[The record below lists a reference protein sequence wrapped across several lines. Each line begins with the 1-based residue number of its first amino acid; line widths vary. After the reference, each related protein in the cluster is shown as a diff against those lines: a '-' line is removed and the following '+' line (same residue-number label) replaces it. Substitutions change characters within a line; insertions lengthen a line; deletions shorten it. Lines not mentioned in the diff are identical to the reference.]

1 MKNIFTV
8 PNMLSAFRLCLI
20 PFITT
25 TYSQGFFV
33 IAIALLL
40 ISGVTDMLD
49 GMIARRFGQ
58 ISEFGKFIDPL
69 ADKLTMASVVF
80 ALLLHHPPLWVTLTV
95 LVIKELLTLIGAYIL
110 YKKGARPSESKL
122 FGKLSTLFLYL
133 ILFFIMAA
141 DVLEECMK
149 ITILYPWVL
158 WCMVAFSCLLM
169 ILAVLQYYP
178 IFRGIINGTYN
189 IETEQF
195 EGDSKQNDT

>member
-1 MKNIFTV
+1 
-8 PNMLSAFRLCLI
+8 MLSAFRLCLI

-33 IAIALLL
+33 IATMLLL

-95 LVIKELLTLIGAYIL
+95 LVTKELLTLIGAYIL

>member
-1 MKNIFTV
+1 
-8 PNMLSAFRLCLI
+8 
-20 PFITT
+20 
-25 TYSQGFFV
+25 
-33 IAIALLL
+33 
-40 ISGVTDMLD
+40 MLD

-95 LVIKELLTLIGAYIL
+95 LVTKELLTLIGAYIL